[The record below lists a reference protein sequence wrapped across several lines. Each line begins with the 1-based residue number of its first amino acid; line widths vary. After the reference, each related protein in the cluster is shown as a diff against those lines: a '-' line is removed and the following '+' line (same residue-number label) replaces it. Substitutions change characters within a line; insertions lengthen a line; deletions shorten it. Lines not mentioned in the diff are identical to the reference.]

1 MTALKEMR
9 ISKQITQQEAARRLG
24 ISLRSYIMYEN
35 DATKENTIKYR
46 FLMQELQK
54 INAVDE
60 EHGILTTE
68 QIRMCCKEILDAYQV
83 EYCYLFGSY
92 AKGKATEQSDVDL
105 LISTKEKGLRF
116 YEIAE
121 RLREGLHKKVDL
133 LDVKQLVNNEMLIDE
148 MLKEGI
154 KIYG

>member
-35 DATKENTIKYR
+35 DAAKENTIKYR
-46 FLMQELQK
+46 FLLQELQK
-54 INAVDE
+54 INAVD
-60 EHGILTTE
+60 
-68 QIRMCCKEILDAYQV
+68 A
-83 EYCYLFGSY
+83 
-92 AKGKATEQSDVDL
+92 
-105 LISTKEKGLRF
+105 TKETGLRF

-121 RLREGLHKKVDL
+121 RLRESLHKKVDL
-133 LDVKQLVNNEMLIDE
+133 LDVKQLVNNETLIDE